1 MQNWTE
7 TSTLKLI
14 FIDFNPITLKT
25 SFTCQEKDCVLS
37 AYMISYEN
45 MIKPVKPKTLTVY
58 QDADG
63 NEPFTNW
70 LNSLRDVQGRKRI
83 SARLRRLE
91 QGNYG
96 DCEPIGKGL
105 SELRMFFGPGY
116 RVYFGEEGD
125 NIVLLVCGGDKS
137 SQTQD
142 IEAAKAY
149 WKEHLNHA

>member
-1 MQNWTE
+1 ML
-7 TSTLKLI
+7 TL
-14 FIDFNPITLKT
+14 ITH
-25 SFTCQEKDCVLS
+25 
-37 AYMISYEN
+37 AIGYNN
-45 MIKPVKPKTLTVY
+45 MTKPVQPKTLTVY

-70 LNSLRDVQGRKRI
+70 FNSLRDVQGRKRI
-83 SARLRRLE
+83 GVRLRRLE

-96 DCEPIGKGL
+96 DCEPIGEGI

-125 NIVLLVCGGDKS
+125 NIVLLLCGGDKS

-149 WKEHLNHA
+149 WKEHLSHA